1 MQYRGSIPAENQ
13 FVTNKINLDCCAVVC
28 NLGSP
33 IRQKEN
39 YNPEGVIVVM
49 PIIVVMPKDKP
60 IPIPAML

>member
-33 IRQKEN
+33 IRQKKN
-39 YNPEGVIVVM
+39 YNPIGVIVVM
-49 PIIVVMPKDKP
+49 VVIPVIVVVP
-60 IPIPAML
+60 